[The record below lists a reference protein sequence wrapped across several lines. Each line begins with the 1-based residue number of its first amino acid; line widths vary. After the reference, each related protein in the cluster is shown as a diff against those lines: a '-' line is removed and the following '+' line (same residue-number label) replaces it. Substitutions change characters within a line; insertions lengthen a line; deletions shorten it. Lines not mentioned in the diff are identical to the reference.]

1 MEEKRNIEWKAET
14 TPEYGP
20 HLRMYEDGKKTQ
32 ILILAKYADR
42 KYSKYIP
49 VQAFDDLD
57 ALMRIDDEIP
67 F

>member
-1 MEEKRNIEWKAET
+1 MEDKVKEWKAET

-49 VQAFDDLD
+49 EQAFDALD
-57 ALMRIDDEIP
+57 ELIRTEDEKP

>member
-1 MEEKRNIEWKAET
+1 MEDKVKEWKAET

-32 ILILAKYADR
+32 ILILAKYVDR

-49 VQAFDDLD
+49 AQAFDELE
-57 ALMRIDDEIP
+57 ALIRNEDEKP